1 MTANTI
7 EGLRI
12 NQWGV
17 EGVAATATLTIGI
30 IPTAGKTLIVGG
42 RTYTFRAAVD
52 TDAAGEVSIG
62 ANVAAAQ
69 ANLRA
74 AINGDALNP
83 ANEAVSCA
91 AFAGNAAVLTARLP
105 GTTGNSLAVTGTY
118 TDDVGNSCT
127 AFSGGSA
134 ALGTGV
140 AATSKIAIEKLE
152 WGDDDENLFRPSIA
166 NGFLIRNRGTAV
178 ATQHG
183 TRFSFSDQ
191 PLVWSQIMHWL
202 SMGFKGGVV
211 PVFVAGSPDVYR
223 WTFTRS
229 PSANPLPQSFTLE
242 RQYSNGEGDVIDQEC
257 TYAMLSKIGFSYAE
271 NEHLRIS
278 GEGFARKFSDTTLT
292 AALSLPTIDIG
303 VSALSKVYLDTAWG
317 SLGGTLLSEQVVGWE
332 YEFGTGFF
340 PLYTAEGR
348 TDLDFTKAQPNAQ
361 EVMASLKLTL
371 LLDPT
376 TYAAEAA
383 AAAAGTN
390 RFIQILVTGSGGR
403 SMKINTVMQHSKPT
417 LFKIGEQDGQDVVE
431 LELEEATDETNFAQ
445 IIVDHPSVY
454 ALT

>member
-7 EGLRI
+7 EGLRV
-12 NQWGV
+12 NQFGV
-17 EGVAATATLTIGI
+17 EGVKATATLTIAV
-30 IPTAGKTLIVGG
+30 IPTAAKTLIVGG

-62 ANVAAAQ
+62 ANVGEAQ
-69 ANLRA
+69 TNLRA

-83 ANEAVSCA
+83 ANEKVSLGTFTGDDA
-91 AFAGNAAVLTARLP
+91 TLTARAP
-105 GTTGNSLAVTGTY
+105 GTAGNSLAVTGTY
-118 TDDVGNSCT
+118 TDDVGNSAT
-127 AFSGGSA
+127 AFASGA
-134 ALGTGV
+134 AAHGTAV

-152 WGDDDENLFRPSIA
+152 WGDDDENLYRPSIA

-191 PLVWSQIMHWL
+191 PMVWSQVMHWL
-202 SMGFKGGVV
+202 SMGFQGNIF
-211 PVFVAGSPDVYR
+211 PLFVAGSPDVYR
-223 WTFTRS
+223 WTFLRS
-229 PSANPLPQSFTLE
+229 PTSNPLPNSFTIE
-242 RQYSNGEGDVIDQEC
+242 RRFSNGEGDVIDQRA
-257 TYAMLSKIGFSYAE
+257 TYAMLSKLGFKYAA

-278 GEGFARKFSDTTLT
+278 GEGFARKFETSTLT

-303 VSALSKVYLDTAWG
+303 VSALSKVYLDTTWAG
-317 SLGGTLLSEQVVGWE
+317 IGGTLLSEQVIGWD

-348 TDLDFTKAQPNAQ
+348 TNLDFTKAQPNAQ
-361 EVMASLKLTL
+361 EVMATLKLTL

-390 RFIQILVTGSGGR
+390 RFIQILITGGSGY
-403 SMKINTVMQHSKPT
+403 SMKINTVMQHSKPS

-445 IIVDHPSVY
+445 VIVDHPTVY